1 LRAQKQIKIQG
12 LRLVLNPEKMR
23 SQPEGNT
30 MNKTSKKFLSDM
42 INAISPS
49 GYEHCAAAVWKE
61 YASTFADSVETDV
74 HGNSHAVI
82 NKGGKVKVM
91 LAGHYDEIGFL
102 ISHIDDNGF
111 LWIAPVGGWDPQI
124 AQGQRVHII
133 GNKGQIISGAI
144 GKIAIHLQQPDQRK
158 KVSEIKDLWVD
169 IGAKDKKDAEK
180 LVSIGDPLV
189 IQYGFEELRDG
200 RAVGRAFDDRA
211 GAFAILEA
219 GRLLAKKETQC
230 EVHVVATVQ
239 EEIGLR
245 GARTAAFGI
254 EPNVGIAV
262 DVTFATDHPNIGSV
276 VNQEGL
282 VKIDGGPVV
291 TRGPNIN
298 PKLFDLI
305 VKAAKEKKIPIQI
318 VAEARGT
325 GTDANAIQLNRNGV
339 ATALISIPLRHMHS
353 PCELISLKDLEAVS
367 NLLTAVIEKIT
378 PRTSFIPF

>member
-1 LRAQKQIKIQG
+1 
-12 LRLVLNPEKMR
+12 
-23 SQPEGNT
+23 
-30 MNKTSKKFLSDM
+30 MNKTSKQFLTDM

-49 GYEHCAAAVWKE
+49 GYENCAAAVWKA
-61 YASTFADSVETDV
+61 YAGTYADRVETDV
-74 HGNSHAVI
+74 HGNSHAVF

-102 ISHIDDNGF
+102 ISHIDDKGF

-133 GNKGQIISGAI
+133 GKGGKKISGVV
-144 GKIAIHLQQPDQRK
+144 GKIAIHLQEPEQRK

-189 IQYGFEELRDG
+189 IQYGFEELLND
-200 RAVGRAFDDRA
+200 RAAGRAFDDRA
-211 GAFAILEA
+211 GAFAVLEA
-219 GRLLAKKETQC
+219 GRLLAKEQTQC
-230 EVHVVATVQ
+230 ELHVVATVQ

-254 EPNVGIAV
+254 EPDVGIAV

-276 VNQEGL
+276 VQQEGL

-305 VKAAKEKKIPIQI
+305 VQTAKAEKIPVQI

-325 GTDANAIQLNRNGV
+325 GTDANAIQLNRAGC

-353 PCELISLKDLEAVS
+353 PCELISLNDLEAVS
-367 NLLTAVIEKIT
+367 KLLAAVIKKIT
-378 PRTSFIPF
+378 PRTDFIPF

>member
-1 LRAQKQIKIQG
+1 
-12 LRLVLNPEKMR
+12 
-23 SQPEGNT
+23 

-49 GYEHCAAAVWKE
+49 GYENCAAAVWKE
-61 YASTFADSVETDV
+61 YAGKFADRVETDV
-74 HGNSHAVI
+74 HGNSHAII
-82 NKGGKVKVM
+82 NTGGKVKVM

-102 ISHIDDNGF
+102 ISHIDDKGF
-111 LWIAPVGGWDPQI
+111 LWIAPIGGWDPQI

-133 GNKGQIISGAI
+133 GNKGKIVSGAV
-144 GKIAIHLQQPDQRK
+144 GKIAIHLQQPEQRK
-158 KVSEIKDLWVD
+158 KVSEIKDLWID
-169 IGAKDKKDAEK
+169 IGAKNKKDAEK
-180 LVSIGDPLV
+180 IVSIGDPLV
-189 IQYGFEELRDG
+189 VQYGFEELQNG

-219 GRLLAKKETQC
+219 GRMLTELNTEC

-254 EPNVGIAV
+254 DPDVGIAV
-262 DVTFATDHPNIGSV
+262 DVTFATDHPNLGSV

-282 VKIDGGPVV
+282 VELDGGPVV

-298 PKLFDLI
+298 PKLFELI
-305 VKAAKEKKIPIQI
+305 VAVAKEKKIDIQI

-325 GTDANAIQLNRNGV
+325 GTDANAIQLNRAGV
-339 ATALISIPLRHMHS
+339 ATGLISIPLRHMHS
-353 PCELISLKDLEAVS
+353 PCELLSLHDVVAVS
-367 NLLTAVIEKIT
+367 KLLAGICEKIT
-378 PRTSFIPF
+378 PETSFIPF

>member
-1 LRAQKQIKIQG
+1 
-12 LRLVLNPEKMR
+12 
-23 SQPEGNT
+23 
-30 MNKTSKKFLSDM
+30 MNKTAKTFLSEM

-49 GYEHCAAAVWKE
+49 GYENCAAAVWKA
-61 YASTFADSVETDV
+61 YAEKFADRVETDV

-91 LAGHYDEIGFL
+91 FAGHYDEIGFL
-102 ISHIDDNGF
+102 VSHIDDKGF
-111 LWIAPVGGWDPQI
+111 IWIAPIGGWDPQI

-133 GNKGQIISGAI
+133 GSGGKTVSGVI
-144 GKIAIHLQQPDQRK
+144 GKIAIHLQEPEQRK
-158 KVSEIKDLWVD
+158 KVSQIKDLWVD
-169 IGAKDKKDAEK
+169 IGAKDKKEAEK
-180 LVSIGDPLV
+180 HVSIGDPLV
-189 IQYGFEELRDG
+189 IQYGFEELLNG
-200 RAVGRAFDDRA
+200 RAAGRAFDDRA
-211 GAFAILEA
+211 GAFAVLEA
-219 GRLLAKKETQC
+219 GRLLAKAETQC

-254 EPNVGIAV
+254 EPDVGIAV
-262 DVTFATDHPNIGSV
+262 DVTFATDHPNVGSV
-276 VNQEGL
+276 VNQEGV

-305 VKAAKEKKIPIQI
+305 VKTAKAEKMPIQI

-325 GTDANAIQLNRNGV
+325 GTDANAIQLNRAGV

-367 NLLTAVIEKIT
+367 ALLAAVAKKIT
-378 PRTSFIPF
+378 PRTDFIPF

>member
-1 LRAQKQIKIQG
+1 
-12 LRLVLNPEKMR
+12 
-23 SQPEGNT
+23 
-30 MNKTSKKFLSDM
+30 MNKTSKTFLENM

-49 GYEHCAAAVWKE
+49 GYENCAAAVWKS
-61 YASTFADSVETDV
+61 YAEQYADSVETDV
-74 HGNSHAVI
+74 HGNSHAVF

-102 ISHIDDNGF
+102 ISHIDDTGF
-111 LWIAPVGGWDPQI
+111 LWIAPIGGWDPQI

-133 GNKGQIISGAI
+133 GNGGKKISGVV
-144 GKIAIHLQQPDQRK
+144 GKIAIHLQEPEQRK

-189 IQYGFEELRDG
+189 IQYGYEELLNG
-200 RAVGRAFDDRA
+200 RVVGRAFDDRA
-211 GAFAILEA
+211 GAFSILEA
-219 GRLLAKKETQC
+219 GRLLAKEKTQC

-254 EPNVGIAV
+254 EPDVGIAV
-262 DVTFATDHPNIGSV
+262 DVTFATDHPNIGAV
-276 VNQEGL
+276 VQQEGL

-298 PKLFDLI
+298 PKLFALI
-305 VKAAKEKKIPIQI
+305 KKVAKSRKIAMQI
-318 VAEARGT
+318 EAVPGGT
-325 GTDANAIQLNRNGV
+325 FTDANAIQLVRSGV
-339 ATALISIPLRHMHS
+339 TTALVSIPTRYLHS
-353 PCELISLKDLEAVS
+353 PVELFDIRDVEGAVKLIAETIIALDTT
-367 NLLTAVIEKIT
+367 NDFTL
-378 PRTSFIPF
+378 

>member
-1 LRAQKQIKIQG
+1 
-12 LRLVLNPEKMR
+12 
-23 SQPEGNT
+23 
-30 MNKTSKKFLSDM
+30 MNKTSKTFLKDM

-49 GYEHCAAAVWKE
+49 GYENCAAAVWKA
-61 YASTFADSVETDV
+61 YAEKQADSVETDV
-74 HGNSHAVI
+74 HGNSHAVF

-91 LAGHYDEIGFL
+91 LAGHCDEIGFL

-111 LWIAPVGGWDPQI
+111 LWIAPIGGWDPQI

-133 GNKGQIISGAI
+133 GNKGKTVSGVV
-144 GKIAIHLQQPDQRK
+144 GKIAIHLQEPEQRK
-158 KVSEIKDLWVD
+158 KVSEIKDLWID
-169 IGAKDKKDAEK
+169 IGAKDKKEAEK
-180 LVSIGDPLV
+180 HVSIGDPLV
-189 IQYGFEELRDG
+189 IQYGYEELLND

-211 GAFAILEA
+211 GAFSILEA
-219 GRLLAKKETQC
+219 GRLLAKEKTQC

-254 EPNVGIAV
+254 EPDVGIAV

-276 VNQEGL
+276 VQQEGL
-282 VKIDGGPVV
+282 IKIDGGPVV

-305 VKAAKEKKIPIQI
+305 VKTAKAEKIPIQI
-318 VAEARGT
+318 AAEARGT
-325 GTDANAIQLNRNGV
+325 GTDANAIQLNRAGC

-367 NLLTAVIEKIT
+367 TLLASIIRKIT
-378 PRTSFIPF
+378 PRTNFIPF

>member
-1 LRAQKQIKIQG
+1 
-12 LRLVLNPEKMR
+12 
-23 SQPEGNT
+23 
-30 MNKTSKKFLSDM
+30 MNSSSKKFLAEM

-49 GYEHCAAAVWKE
+49 GYEHCAAAVWK
-61 YASTFADSVETDV
+61 AVANQFADRVETDV

-82 NKGGKVKVM
+82 NPGGAVKVM

-102 ISHIDDNGF
+102 VSHIDDKGF

-133 GNKGQIISGAI
+133 GHGGKKISGVI
-144 GKIAIHLQQPDQRK
+144 GKIAIHLQETEQRK

-180 LVSIGDPLV
+180 RVAIGDPMV
-189 IQYGFEELRDG
+189 IQYGFEELG
-200 RAVGRAFDDRA
+200 NGLAAGRAFDDRA
-211 GAFAILEA
+211 GAFAVLEA
-219 GRLLAKKETQC
+219 GRLLAKQTTHC
-230 EVHVVATVQ
+230 EVHCVATVQ

-254 EPNVGIAV
+254 EPSVGIAV
-262 DVTFATDHPNIGSV
+262 DVTFATDHPSIGSAL
-276 VNQEGL
+276 NQHGKVELG
-282 VKIDGGPVV
+282 KGPVI

-305 VKAAKEKKIPIQI
+305 VKTAKEEKIPVQI

-325 GTDANAIQLNRNGV
+325 GTDANAIQLNRSGV
-339 ATALISIPLRHMHS
+339 ATALISIPLRYMHS
-353 PCELISLKDLEAVS
+353 PCELISLADLDAVS
-367 NLLTAVIEKIT
+367 KLIAAVIRKIT
-378 PRTSFIPF
+378 PKTSFIPF

>member
-1 LRAQKQIKIQG
+1 
-12 LRLVLNPEKMR
+12 
-23 SQPEGNT
+23 
-30 MNKTSKKFLSDM
+30 MNKKSKQFLMDM
-42 INAISPS
+42 ISAISPS
-49 GYEHCAAAVWKE
+49 GYENCAAAVWKQ
-61 YASTFADSVETDV
+61 YAAAYADSVQTDV
-74 HGNSHAVI
+74 HGNSHAVF
-82 NKGGKVKVM
+82 NTGAKVKVM

-102 ISHIDDNGF
+102 ISHIDDKGF
-111 LWIAPVGGWDPQI
+111 LWIAPIGGWDPQI

-133 GNKGQIISGAI
+133 GNGGKTVSGVI
-144 GKIAIHLQQPDQRK
+144 GKIAIHLQDPEQRK

-180 LVSIGDPLV
+180 QVSIGDPLV
-189 IQYGFEELRDG
+189 IQYGFEELLNG
-200 RAVGRAFDDRA
+200 RVAGRAFDDRA

-219 GRLLAKKETQC
+219 GRLLAKKQTAC

-254 EPNVGIAV
+254 EPDVGIAV

-282 VKIDGGPVV
+282 VAIDGGPVV

-298 PKLFDLI
+298 PNLFNLI
-305 VKAAKEKKIPIQI
+305 IKTAKEQKIPVQI

-325 GTDANAIQLNRNGV
+325 GTDANALQLNRSGV
-339 ATALISIPLRHMHS
+339 ATALVSIPLRHMHS

-367 NLLTAVIEKIT
+367 NLLAAVITNIT
-378 PRTSFIPF
+378 PRTNFVPF

>member
-1 LRAQKQIKIQG
+1 
-12 LRLVLNPEKMR
+12 
-23 SQPEGNT
+23 
-30 MNKTSKKFLSDM
+30 MNKASKTFLSAM

-61 YASTFADSVETDV
+61 QAKAFADKVETDV
-74 HGNSHAVI
+74 HGNSHAVV
-82 NKGGKVKVM
+82 NQGGKVKVM

-102 ISHIDDNGF
+102 ISHIDDKGF

-133 GNKGQIISGAI
+133 GNGGKKISGVI
-144 GKIAIHLQQPDQRK
+144 GKIAIHLQEPEQRK
-158 KVSEIKDLWVD
+158 KVAEIKDLWVD
-169 IGAKDKKDAEK
+169 IGAKDKKEAEK

-189 IQYGFEELRDG
+189 IQYGFEELRNNL
-200 RAVGRAFDDRA
+200 AAGRAFDDRA
-211 GAFAILEA
+211 GAFAVLEA
-219 GRLLAKKETQC
+219 ARLLSKMTTQC
-230 EVHVVATVQ
+230 EVHTVATVQ

-254 EPNVGIAV
+254 EPDVGIAV

-276 VNQEGL
+276 VNQEGK
-282 VKIDGGPVV
+282 VEIGGGPVI

-298 PKLFDLI
+298 PKLFELI
-305 VKAAKEKKIPIQI
+305 VKTAKEAKIPVQI

-325 GTDANAIQLNRNGV
+325 GTDANAIQLNGAGV
-339 ATALISIPLRHMHS
+339 ATALISIPLRYMHS

-367 NLLTAVIEKIT
+367 KLLAAVVAKIT